1 MKKTVLCL
9 VLCVQFLCSAAV
21 FAQTA
26 VIKELSGTV
35 ELKQAGQTDFVPAK
49 VGDEVAQSTIV
60 STGFKSTAL
69 IEAGSSVITVRPLT
83 RLSLAEISS
92 ASGTETINVSLQTG
106 RVRVDVNPPLGTRT
120 TMSVRGPNAT
130 ASVRGTSFEFDTRN
144 LTVES
149 GVVAFQGSR
158 GAVMLVGAGSSSVI
172 NNDGKVTDPIETNDF
187 SQVSPPAAAETPATD
202 SSVNVTFTLTFN

>member
-60 STGFKSTAL
+60 STGFRSTAL
-69 IEAGSSVITVRPLT
+69 IEVGSSVITVRPLT
-83 RLSLAEISS
+83 RLSLAEIAS
-92 ASGTETINVSLQTG
+92 APGTETINVNLQIG
-106 RVRVDVNPPLGTRT
+106 RVKVDVNPPLGTRT
-120 TMSVRGPNAT
+120 SMSIR
-130 ASVRGTSFEFDTRN
+130 S
-144 LTVES
+144 
-149 GVVAFQGSR
+149 
-158 GAVMLVGAGSSSVI
+158 
-172 NNDGKVTDPIETNDF
+172 
-187 SQVSPPAAAETPATD
+187 D
-202 SSVNVTFTLTFN
+202 SSHSKF